1 MPEYARKI
9 GRIDR
14 LALGLSALC
23 GAHCLATSLL
33 IGVMASLGGILDS
46 PLVHEVGLA
55 LAIILGAL
63 ALGAGTFRHRNLL
76 PFVIGSAGLAVM
88 ASALALPHGAP
99 ETAVTLLGVAILSVA
114 HLLNR
119 QAAARA

>member
-1 MPEYARKI
+1 MSEYARKI

-76 PFVIGSAGLAVM
+76 PFVIGSVGLADIEPC
-88 ASALALPHGAP
+88 ASAQPAGRDPRLIGFSPFPKWPCAFRQRPAAP
-99 ETAVTLLGVAILSVA
+99 
-114 HLLNR
+114 R
-119 QAAARA
+119 